1 MKKTLTAMIGV
12 LALTFT
18 ACSGGLNTAAPVIG
32 INGAD
37 GVVTVTRTIN
47 DKTGLTN
54 YEIQYKAAEYT
65 FRTVP
70 GSPGGNIVGFAVTSS
85 KIGSNPNL
93 IDPKKPDTREAV
105 NIFVQSGFTCTPVP
119 APTQNCDNPTTR
131 GPANGIE
138 SAKIFL
144 TGGSELAAYMIAN
157 NTSATQ
163 VYNIT
168 FLGKD
173 TALNDFILPVKNMQF
188 VGIFNSK

>member
-1 MKKTLTAMIGV
+1 MKKTLTAMIGII
-12 LALTFT
+12 ALTLT
-18 ACSGGLNTAAPVIG
+18 GCSGGLNTAEPVIG
-32 INGAD
+32 TSGAD
-37 GVVTVTRTIN
+37 GVVTVTRTKN
-47 DKTGLTN
+47 KDTG
-54 YEIQYKAAEYT
+54 EITYTTEYKAAEYT

-105 NIFVQSGFTCTPVP
+105 NMFVQSGFTCTPAP
-119 APTQNCDNPTTR
+119 AATQNCENPTTR
-131 GPANGIE
+131 SPANGSE
-138 SAKIFL
+138 SGKILL

-157 NTSATQ
+157 NLPATQ

-173 TALNDFILPVKNMQF
+173 TALNDFTLPIKNMQF